1 MKQRW
6 RFLGFQVAE
15 PEMALAI
22 DDAVAEAVSLGE
34 SGPTIRFY
42 GWSRATVSIG
52 RYQEVERVVDR
63 EECRQREVG
72 VLRRRTGGGAVLHSP
87 TGEVTYSVICPEN
100 MMPHDI
106 ILSYQEICGWI
117 ISAFRTL
124 NVESSFRPINDVV
137 VNGRKIS
144 GSAQSRRSGVLLQ
157 HGTALHSIDEEMM
170 QAVLRPDMEKLQAR
184 GFSHLGE
191 YITCL
196 ADHSRASRKEL
207 LLAMAEAFL
216 RGKEWYPGEL
226 TPYEEARAEALAAE
240 RYATDEWNLQI

>member
-15 PEMALAI
+15 PQMALAI
-22 DDAVAEAVSLGE
+22 DDAIAEAVSLGE

-42 GWSRATVSIG
+42 GWSRPAVSIG
-52 RYQEVERVVDR
+52 RYQEVERVADK
-63 EECRQREVG
+63 EECARLG
-72 VLRRRTGGGAVLHSP
+72 VELLRRRTGGGAVLHSP
-87 TGEVTYSVICPEN
+87 TGEVTYSVICPEQ
-100 MMPHDI
+100 MLPRDI
-106 ILSYQEICGWI
+106 ILSYQEICGWV
-117 ISAFRTL
+117 ISALRNL
-124 NVESSFRPINDVV
+124 GVEASFRPINDVV
-137 VNGRKIS
+137 VGGKKIS

-170 QAVLRPDMEKLQAR
+170 EAVLRPDIGKLQAR

-196 ADHSRASRKEL
+196 ADHSSAGRQEL

-216 RGKEWYPGEL
+216 RNKEWYPGEL
-226 TPYEEARAEALAAE
+226 TPYEEARAEAFVLE
-240 RYATDEWNLQI
+240 RYSRDDWNLQL